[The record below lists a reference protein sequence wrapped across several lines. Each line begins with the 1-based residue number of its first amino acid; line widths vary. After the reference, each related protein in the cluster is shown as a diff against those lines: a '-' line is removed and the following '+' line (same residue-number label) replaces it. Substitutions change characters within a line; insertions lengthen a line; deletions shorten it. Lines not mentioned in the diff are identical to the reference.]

1 MSQPGASLAGIHSFR
16 WYFLTVLIWFSLLA
30 GRTCAQSFVFG
41 VGAYHHIDPPKPT
54 CLMEYTIDRKPS
66 LNAELYFQHIM
77 NTNRNTRLGFLAPSV
92 RAIVKPKNP
101 EADSSYDYRMISYL
115 FSFQRKVYQK
125 DFFYL
130 LLGISAG
137 PCFRNWS
144 GPNERYNPFR
154 NLNLGFSFQPGIYC
168 VFRVYKIVGI
178 QISGRFNQILTGE
191 DFSPFSSGFDL
202 QAGLLLVVERR
213 K

>member
-1 MSQPGASLAGIHSFR
+1 
-16 WYFLTVLIWFSLLA
+16 
-30 GRTCAQSFVFG
+30 VFG
-41 VGAYHHIDPPKPT
+41 IGAYHNIDPPRPT
-54 CLMEYTIDRKPS
+54 CLLEYTIDRKLTLS
-66 LNAELYFQHIM
+66 AEFYFQHIM
-77 NTNRNTRLGFLAPSV
+77 NTNRNTRLGFQAPSV
-92 RAIVKPKNP
+92 RAIVKSKNP
-101 EADSSYDYRMISYL
+101 EADSSFEYRMISYL

-144 GPNERYNPFR
+144 GPNEHYNPFR
-154 NLNLGFSFQPGIYC
+154 NLNLGFSFQPGVYC

-178 QISGRFNQILTGE
+178 QISGRFNQILTGK
-191 DFSPFSSGFDL
+191 DFSPFSSGSDF
-202 QAGLLLVVERR
+202 QAGLVLVTAPT